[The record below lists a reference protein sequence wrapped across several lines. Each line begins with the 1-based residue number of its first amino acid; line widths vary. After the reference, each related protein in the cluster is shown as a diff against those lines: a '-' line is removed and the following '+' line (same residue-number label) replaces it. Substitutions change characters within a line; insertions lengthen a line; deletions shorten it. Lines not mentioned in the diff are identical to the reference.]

1 MNKVRAQGRVVT
13 AGGIG
18 VTGRG
23 YFYPTV
29 DAKPQHIT
37 VFPNDGG
44 VSAPAIYGTAS
55 VFSGVNVGLV
65 GADHKS
71 GVGYFDVEGGLPPGT
86 YRIEVHT
93 SAGVAWA
100 WPYVVPA
107 GGVSDV
113 PQVQIGGPSTGVPS
127 GKHRVVVLFG
137 DSDTSN
143 PGPKVRN
150 TSLDIELAAPTLT
163 VINRAEGNLPVGTQT
178 EPEGV
183 WAPGPKRSGLDIVRK
198 ACAEIPVIDVA
209 VLRYGLNDA
218 HYYLSPV
225 TPVGVAKFRGAYGSA
240 IDALKAKGAQVM
252 VCEICLEGGDRDR
265 NADVAINAAIRDL
278 AREKGCILISPNID
292 AENDPKNYID
302 NSDQVHLT
310 NAGTRYVAGL
320 IRDAL
325 GSGGVVIPSPGDAP
339 PVPALAK
346 QFTDGTFVAAVSLYS
361 LGGAPLDRAKRDLS
375 RFRAAGFGNARVW
388 IDWGTVKG
396 HEMPG
401 CAALDADGNFIEPV
415 AKKFDELLLYCE
427 SIGMSLD
434 LTMHADHYRTFRDP
448 DDDEKYDISAHLRA
462 IRNTLVRWGRRPA
475 VRILDVANEAEVRGE
490 EPGSGSPATGH
501 VSPGRF
507 GEMMDVA
514 RSVPHTC
521 LVGASVSGG
530 GDFPGD
536 VTKNYQALF
545 RSAKGEIL
553 LPHFARNGGWGAKEG
568 ARGADLRRAIPGLPA
583 HHQEPAR
590 NGHAGTQSGKWP
602 LSEFEASF
610 RTTKAAGAVGCC
622 FHTDA
627 GFDMRSKDAWDQLDE
642 VERQVVEKL
651 RNWI

>member
-1 MNKVRAQGRVVT
+1 MTARVQGQINNCPPIRVDEKGRQAAYLYVHPIGQSHS
-13 AGGIG
+13 AVVESSRPGITH
-18 VTGRG
+18 TGR
-23 YFYPTV
+23 FDWTYPWLPEHSWV
-29 DAKPQHIT
+29 SIQIHLM
-37 VFPNDGG
+37 DGRKLWLPEWR
-44 VSAPAIYGTAS
+44 VSENPTFEWNGSAFVKAGAAPGPTPS
-55 VFSGVNVGLV
+55 
-65 GADHKS
+65 H
-71 GVGYFDVEGGLPPGT
+71 
-86 YRIEVHT
+86 RI
-93 SAGVAWA
+93 
-100 WPYVVPA
+100 
-107 GGVSDV
+107 
-113 PQVQIGGPSTGVPS
+113 
-127 GKHRVVVLFG
+127 VVLFG

-163 VINRAEGNLPVGTQT
+163 IINRAEGNLPVGTQT

-218 HYYLSPV
+218 HYYLSPP
-225 TPVGVAKFRGAYGSA
+225 TPAGVAKFRDAYGKC
-240 IDALKAKGAQVM
+240 IDALKAKGSQVL

-265 NADVAINAAIRDL
+265 NADVAINDAIRDL

-292 AENDPKNYID
+292 AEDDPKGLID

-325 GSGGVVIPSPGDAP
+325 GSGDVVIPSPGDAP

-346 QFTDGTFVAAVSLYS
+346 QFTEGTFVAAVSGYGIL
-361 LGGAPLDRAKRDLS
+361 GAPIDRAKRDMS
-375 RFRAAGFGNARVW
+375 RFRNAGFGNLRVW
-388 IDWGTVKG
+388 IDWGSLKDFPM
-396 HEMPG
+396 EG
-401 CAALDADGNFIEPV
+401 CSVFDEDGNFIEPV
-415 AKKFDELLLYCE
+415 AKKLDELTLYGE

-434 LTMHADHYRTFRDP
+434 LTMHADHYKTRKVSA
-448 DDDEKYDISAHLRA
+448 EKYDISAHLRA
-462 IRNTLVRWGRRPA
+462 VRNTLVRWGSRPA
-475 VRILDVANEAEVRGE
+475 VRILDMANEAEVRGK

-536 VTKNYQALF
+536 VVKNYQALF

-568 ARGADLRRAIPGLPA
+568 ARGADLRKAIPGLPVY
-583 HHQEPAR
+583 HQEPAR

-627 GFDMRSKDAWDQLDE
+627 AFDMRTKDAWDQLDD
-642 VERQVVEKL
+642 VERQVVTSIAA
-651 RNWI
+651 WIR